1 MRILWI
7 ANGCN
12 IILDPCFIFGL
23 GPFPEMGV
31 EGAAIATTIGRA
43 VGIGYQLYYLF
54 NYKSRIKL
62 RLKHLRDMPAEMIH
76 LLRISL
82 GGVLQ
87 FLLTLSSWIF
97 LIKIVALYGNQA
109 IAGYTIAIRF
119 IYFTILPAWGMSNA
133 AATLVGQNLGAGQA
147 ERAEQS
153 VWKVTHYS
161 VVLMLI
167 VGLLCL
173 LFKQPIIRVF
183 SNDAVV
189 VSYGVDCLL
198 VLSFGYGFYALGV
211 ALTQAFNGAGD
222 TSTPTWINFICYW
235 VLQIPLAYLLAVNLE
250 LGPRGV
256 FIAIVI
262 AEIAMPVLVY
272 FIFRRGRWKLKIV

>member
-1 MRILWI
+1 
-7 ANGCN
+7 
-12 IILDPCFIFGL
+12 
-23 GPFPEMGV
+23 
-31 EGAAIATTIGRA
+31 
-43 VGIGYQLYYLF
+43 
-54 NYKSRIKL
+54 
-62 RLKHLRDMPAEMIH
+62 MPAEMIH

-87 FLLTLSSWIF
+87 FLLTISSWIF
-97 LIKIVALYGNQA
+97 LIKIVALYGTQA

-198 VLSFGYGFYALGV
+198 VLSFGYGLYALGMV
-211 ALTQAFNGAGD
+211 LTQAFNGAGD

-262 AEIAMPVLVY
+262 AEIAMPVLAY
-272 FIFRRGRWKLKIV
+272 FIFDVDVGN